1 MVSLLNTDEDHY
13 CSDNDY
19 KKDNHS
25 IEKTKKKKYKSYTIE
40 KKNLII
46 RLSYKYSI
54 RFISRK
60 TGIERK
66 CIYIWGKNYP
76 KLKLVPNKR
85 KGRRLKKTI
94 LFRKKI

>member
-46 RLSYKYSI
+46 RLSYKYSFVLSVEKLELKGNA
-54 RFISRK
+54 FIF
-60 TGIERK
+60 GE
-66 CIYIWGKNYP
+66 
-76 KLKLVPNKR
+76 
-85 KGRRLKKTI
+85 
-94 LFRKKI
+94 KIIQS